1 MVGGKVFS
9 KEESKL
15 DEHQMFDKI
24 TKPESDA
31 CEFSIDEEFITKE
44 GFNTKLSQ
52 DVFDEMLEIKI
63 EPNVN
68 MSKEESATY
77 QEYKLFK
84 NMPISNFETLEEEK
98 ILRYLVEGLSMAVV
112 ERNDCKYLNEAASLI
127 PRVIENKCW
136 KFPNPPPEPP
146 PLLGQE

>member
-1 MVGGKVFS
+1 MDLSVDEVVVGGEVFS

-15 DEHQMFDKI
+15 DEHQMFDKM
-24 TKPESDA
+24 TEQESDA
-31 CEFSIDEEFITKE
+31 CEFSIEEEFISKE

-68 MSKEESATY
+68 MFKEESATY
-77 QEYKLFK
+77 Q
-84 NMPISNFETLEEEK
+84 EEEK
-98 ILRYLVEGLSMAVV
+98 ILRYLVEGLSKAVV

-136 KFPNPPPEPP
+136 KFPNPPPEPA